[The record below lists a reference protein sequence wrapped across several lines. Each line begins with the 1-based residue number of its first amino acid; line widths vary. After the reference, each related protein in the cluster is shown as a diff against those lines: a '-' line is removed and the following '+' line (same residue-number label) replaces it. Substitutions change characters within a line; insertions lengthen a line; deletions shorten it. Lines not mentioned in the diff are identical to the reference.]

1 MDPSTMMGG
10 IGMMVWGLLSFLL
23 GLTILVVFI
32 LAVVAGVKWI
42 WEGTLPVFIGKKEN
56 ALDIL
61 KKRYA
66 SGEISKEEFEQAKI
80 TIE

>member
-1 MDPSTMMGG
+1 MMMGG
-10 IGMMVWGLLSFLL
+10 IGMMIWGLLSFLL

-32 LAVVAGVKWI
+32 LTIVAGVKWI
-42 WEGTLPVFIGKKEN
+42 WAGRLPVFTVKEES

-66 SGEISKEEFEQAKI
+66 SGEISKEEFEQAKR